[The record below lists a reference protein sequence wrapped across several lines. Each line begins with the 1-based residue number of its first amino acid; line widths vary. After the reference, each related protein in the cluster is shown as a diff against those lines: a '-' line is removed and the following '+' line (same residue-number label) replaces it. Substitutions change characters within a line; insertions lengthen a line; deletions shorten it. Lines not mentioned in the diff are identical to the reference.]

1 MPIDFKPFPESCATY
16 GYSFDYTCPVDGIEH
31 TISQNWRIMV
41 DPSGATFYAPVTS
54 VASVST
60 TTGPRG
66 FTGYTGMTGMTG
78 MTGAS
83 GARGPQGLT
92 FGGGS
97 IVGRQSGIVF
107 IPADAVNEPG
117 PDGVTLNA
125 TEASAS
131 VVFDS
136 GNVEYFKVTNVR
148 ENIPT
153 SAPPLTI
160 SGGFTTVDLTEGNNV
175 KLNINAPLD
184 GITLGNMKIGD
195 YVNIIMQQAGPNAL
209 FKSNFVCAGYSST
222 DPVFASGITYNNG
235 QNTDDIDVFYIS
247 CIAGNGSGTA
257 KLLINHQRY
266 HTGS

>member
-1 MPIDFKPFPESCATY
+1 MPIDFSPEPQSCATY

-78 MTGAS
+78 MTGVS

-117 PDGVTLNA
+117 PDGVTLDA
-125 TEASAS
+125 TEESAS

-136 GNVEYFKVTNVR
+136 GVEYFKVTNVR

-153 SAPPLTI
+153 SATTAVI
-160 SGGFTTVDLTEGNNV
+160 SNGFTTVNLTEGNNA
-175 KLNINAPLD
+175 KLNINASFD
-184 GITLGNMKIGD
+184 GITLENMKIGD
-195 YVNIIMQQAGPNAL
+195 YANIVMQQAGPNAL
-209 FKSNFVCAGYSST
+209 FKSDFKCSGYSST
-222 DPVFASGITYNNG
+222 NLNFASGITYNNG
-235 QNTDDIDVFYIS
+235 QNIDDIDVFYIS

-266 HTGS
+266 HNGS